1 MIRPLQEL
9 AANNKDHERRSNQAA
24 LNAAD
29 QRYKDAGRLV
39 AECFR
44 MYAVNAAAAS
54 AATLVERQLNADL
67 AEMASRHAGVM
78 SSTMSQLQTLLRD
91 LDKVTMSGQHSAQ
104 RLGELAEE
112 HEELTAAM
120 NTVLSTY
127 QRARE
132 GGLDESAT
140 AMALKRSLDY
150 ILGQRV

>member
-1 MIRPLQEL
+1 
-9 AANNKDHERRSNQAA
+9 
-24 LNAAD
+24 
-29 QRYKDAGRLV
+29 
-39 AECFR
+39 

-140 AMALKRSLDY
+140 AMALKSEVARLHPWAA
-150 ILGQRV
+150 RVNSSTDDPFSSVSSE